1 MNDHPVHR
9 DDITAI
15 RREGDLPAYIRQLKD
30 EGRARLD
37 PQPGTKPRRNR
48 RRWGAIPIP
57 PDHKPGT
64 WPAGTQP
71 PGPPPDWDH
80 PPEAWADAVRHY
92 RTDQRSRLDQ
102 EETP

>member
-9 DDITAI
+9 DDITALRQEDDLHTYMRSLI
-15 RREGDLPAYIRQLKD
+15 RPTKNPAPATRK
-30 EGRARLD
+30 R
-37 PQPGTKPRRNR
+37 KPT
-48 RRWGAIPIP
+48 WGAIPIP

-80 PPEAWADAVRHY
+80 PPEAWAAAVRRH
-92 RTDQRSRLDQ
+92 RTDTRRQLD
-102 EETP
+102 EEEP